1 MHQNCDTGC
10 KFWRPESHPYYSH
23 PIQQSNSKHRPSGQ
37 LARGLEHSRTEAG
50 GREQSLT
57 RRMISNCARMASAVS
72 MVLSMFSFAIV
83 MACAL
88 TCDTAESDTD
98 HLSLLAER
106 ERGEWP
112 NLGGTDGGLD
122 RGDVVVERVEGG
134 DRAVRVLL
142 APLQG
147 VPQSARLQRQR
158 LNPLVQC
165 RHRLVHR
172 SVPLS
177 PASRRRGCLYS
188 GNVCA
193 RTEEDSRGLVVSW
206 RRFYTGL

>member
-1 MHQNCDTGC
+1 
-10 KFWRPESHPYYSH
+10 
-23 PIQQSNSKHRPSGQ
+23 
-37 LARGLEHSRTEAG
+37 
-50 GREQSLT
+50 
-57 RRMISNCARMASAVS
+57 
-72 MVLSMFSFAIV
+72 MFSFAIV

-88 TCDTAESDTD
+88 TCDTAESDTG
-98 HLSLLAER
+98 HLSLLAGR

-177 PASRRRGCLYS
+177 RPCTPEGVLVLRERLCEDRGGQS
-188 GNVCA
+188 W
-193 RTEEDSRGLVVSW
+193 SRGLVEALLYRTLRLAAAVAASSSSPLAW
-206 RRFYTGL
+206 RLQGCFTRAALPHAEPLVCGSLLSPSI